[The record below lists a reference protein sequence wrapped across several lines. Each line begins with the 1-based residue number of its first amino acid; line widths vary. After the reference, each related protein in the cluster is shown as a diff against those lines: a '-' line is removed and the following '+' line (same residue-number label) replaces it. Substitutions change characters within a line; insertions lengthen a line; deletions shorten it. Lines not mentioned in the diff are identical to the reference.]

1 MNVTAVSGVS
11 ESHGQMQWQPGLCG
25 LHNIN
30 RDREVL
36 INMKLKNVS
45 NSRLSLN
52 EAKHFAV

>member
-1 MNVTAVSGVS
+1 MSGVRVS
-11 ESHGQMQWQPGLCG
+11 RSDVQWQGGLCR

-30 RDREVL
+30 TDREDREVL
-36 INMKLKNVS
+36 INMKLKNVC